1 MPPEPR
7 RPVPHVPPAVHG
19 ALDFGELHRLGIDP
33 DEVLDFSSNT
43 NPYGPSPAVRA
54 ALANVPL
61 DRYPDRESLALRAA
75 LAGFLGVPA
84 GRILVGN
91 GASELIA
98 LAAVAFAQPDSYAL
112 ISGPTYGE
120 YERAARL
127 MGCRVVTCCGA
138 AEDNFA
144 PLPDMIAHDLADVGA
159 RLVFLCSPNNPTGA
173 IFPSDALARLVR
185 RHPAALFV
193 VDEAYQPF
201 AARHGSALDL
211 AADNV
216 LVLRSMTKDFG
227 LAGVRLGYAVG
238 PEPIIEALRRVQPP
252 WSVSAPAQAAGVAAL
267 GDLAHRDRTLALLHQ
282 AKEALVAGLVRLGLS
297 PLPSAVP
304 FFLVPVGSG
313 ARFRSAL
320 LRRGILVRDCAS
332 FAGPDPELVPMKNYA
347 RISTRRPEE
356 NDRLLAAIREVWHQ

>member
-7 RPVPHVPPAVHG
+7 RPIMNVPPAVHG
-19 ALDFGELHRLGIDP
+19 ALDFGELQRLGLSP
-33 DEVLDFSSNT
+33 DEVLDFSANT

-61 DRYPDRESLALRAA
+61 DRYPDRESLVLRAA
-75 LAGFLGVPA
+75 LADFLGVPA
-84 GRILVGN
+84 GRILPGN

-98 LAAVAFAQPDSYAL
+98 LVALAFARPDSYAL
-112 ISGPTYGE
+112 VSGPTYGE
-120 YERAARL
+120 YERAAWL
-127 MGCRVVTCCGA
+127 MNCGVATC
-138 AEDNFA
+138 FA
-144 PLPDMIAHDLADVGA
+144 PAEGDFAPIPDMIAYDLAEVGA

-173 IFPSDALARLVR
+173 VFPTDALARLAQ

-282 AKEALVAGLVRLGLS
+282 AKESLVAGLVRLGLS

-320 LRRGILVRDCAS
+320 LNHGILVRDCAS
-332 FAGPDPELVPMKNYA
+332 FAGTVPELVPMNQYV

-356 NDRLLAAIREVWHQ
+356 NERLLAAIPEVWHR

>member
-1 MPPEPR
+1 M
-7 RPVPHVPPAVHG
+7 HVPPAVHG
-19 ALDFGELHRLGIDP
+19 ALDFAELTQLGIDP

-75 LAGFLGVPA
+75 LADFLGVPA
-84 GRILVGN
+84 GRIIVGN

-98 LAAVAFAQPDSYAL
+98 LAAAAFAQPDSYAL

-127 MGCRVVTCCGA
+127 MGCRIVTCCGS
-138 AEDNFA
+138 AEDIFA
-144 PLPDMIAHDLADVGA
+144 PPPDMIAHDLADVEA
-159 RLVFLCSPNNPTGA
+159 RLVFLCSPNNPTGTV
-173 IFPSDALARLVR
+173 FPTDALARLAR
-185 RHPAALFV
+185 RHPATLFV
-193 VDEAYQPF
+193 VDEAYQAF
-201 AARHGSALDL
+201 ADGHGSALDL

-216 LVLRSMTKDFG
+216 LVLCSMTKDFG

-238 PEPIIEALRRVQPP
+238 PEPIIDALRRVRPP
-252 WSVSAPAQAAGVAAL
+252 WSVSALAQAAGVAAL
-267 GDLAHRDRTLALLHQ
+267 GDLGHRDGTLALLRQ
-282 AKEALVAGLVRLGLS
+282 AKESLVAGLVRLGLS
-297 PLPSAVP
+297 PLPSVVP

-313 ARFRSAL
+313 ARFRSVL
-320 LRRGILVRDCAS
+320 LRHGILVRDCAS
-332 FAGPDPELVPMKNYA
+332 FAGPNPELVPMNNYV

-356 NDRLLAAIREVWHQ
+356 NDRLLAAVREVWH

>member
-7 RPVPHVPPAVHG
+7 PQVCNVARAVHG
-19 ALDFGELHRLGIDP
+19 AMDLGELQRLGLNP
-33 DEVLDFSSNT
+33 DDVLDFSANT

-54 ALANVPL
+54 ALANVSL

-75 LAGFLGVPA
+75 LADFLGVPA
-84 GRILVGN
+84 GRIIVGN

-98 LAAVAFAQPDSYAL
+98 LVALAFARPDSYVL

-127 MGCRVVTCCGA
+127 MNGRVVTSFA
-138 AEDNFA
+138 PAEGDFA
-144 PLPDMIAHDLADVGA
+144 PLPDMIARDLADVGA

-173 IFPSDALARLVR
+173 VFPTDALARLAR
-185 RHPAALFV
+185 RHPEALFV

-201 AARHGSALDL
+201 AARHGSALDV

-227 LAGVRLGYAVG
+227 LAGLRLGYAVG

-252 WSVSAPAQAAGVAAL
+252 WSVSALAQAAGVAAL
-267 GDLAHRDRTLALLHQ
+267 GDRPHRDRTLALLHQ
-282 AKEALVAGLVRLGLS
+282 AKESLVAALARLGLS
-297 PLPSAVP
+297 PVRSAVP
-304 FFLVPVGSG
+304 FFLVRVGCG
-313 ARFRSAL
+313 TRFRSAL
-320 LRRGILVRDCAS
+320 LRRGMLVRDCAS
-332 FAGPDPELVPMKNYA
+332 FAGGLPECVPMSEYV
-347 RISTRRPEE
+347 RISPRTPEE
-356 NDRLLAAIREVWHQ
+356 NERLLDAVREVWRP

>member
-1 MPPEPR
+1 M
-7 RPVPHVPPAVHG
+7 HVASAVHG
-19 ALDFGELHRLGIDP
+19 GLDFGELHRLGLSP
-33 DEVLDFSSNT
+33 DEVLDFSANT
-43 NPYGPSPAVRA
+43 NPYGPSPTVRA
-54 ALANVPL
+54 ALATVSL
-61 DRYPDRESLALRAA
+61 DRYPDRESLGLRAA
-75 LAGFLGVPA
+75 LTDFLGLPA

-98 LAAVAFAQPDSYAL
+98 LVALAFARPDSYAL

-127 MGCRVVTCCGA
+127 MSCRIVTCFA
-138 AEDNFA
+138 TAEDDFA
-144 PLPDMIAHDLADVGA
+144 PLPDMIAHDLAVMGA
-159 RLVFLCSPNNPTGA
+159 RLVFLCSPNNPTGV
-173 IFPSDALARLVR
+173 IFPLEALARLAR

-252 WSVSAPAQAAGVAAL
+252 WSVSAPAQAAGVAVL
-267 GDLAHRDRTLALLHQ
+267 GDLAHRDRTLALLRQ
-282 AKEALVAGLVRLGLS
+282 AKESLVAGLVRLGLS

-332 FAGPDPELVPMKNYA
+332 FAGGLPECVPMSEYV

-356 NDRLLAAIREVWHQ
+356 NERLLAAIGEVWHR

>member
-1 MPPEPR
+1 M
-7 RPVPHVPPAVHG
+7 HITPAAHG
-19 ALDFGELHRLGIDP
+19 GLDFGELHRLGLSP
-33 DEVLDFSSNT
+33 DEVLDFSANT

-54 ALANVPL
+54 ALANVSL
-61 DRYPDRESLALRAA
+61 DRYPDRESLGLRAA
-75 LAGFLGVPA
+75 LADFLGVPA

-98 LAAVAFAQPDSYAL
+98 LVALAFARPGSYAL

-127 MGCRVVTCCGA
+127 MDCRIVTCFA
-138 AEDNFA
+138 PAEDDFA

-159 RLVFLCSPNNPTGA
+159 RLVFLCSPNNPTGV
-173 IFPSDALARLVR
+173 IFPLEALARLAR

-201 AARHGSALDL
+201 AARLGSALDL

-238 PEPIIEALRRVQPP
+238 PEPIVEALRRVQPP
-252 WSVSAPAQAAGVAAL
+252 WSVSAPAQAAGAAAL
-267 GDLAHRDRTLALLHQ
+267 GDLAHRDRTLALLRQ
-282 AKEALVAGLVRLGLS
+282 AKESLVAGLVRLGLS

-320 LRRGILVRDCAS
+320 LRHGILVRDCAS
-332 FAGPDPELVPMKNYA
+332 FSGALPECVPMSEYV
-347 RISTRRPEE
+347 RISSRRPEE
-356 NDRLLAAIREVWHQ
+356 NERLLAAIGEVWHR